1 MSRCPQTIE
10 DVFQHEEA
18 ARRALGD
25 EVGRMYETN
34 LAKIC
39 CSFVNTSPQVW
50 TDIIEA
56 ADAAYASP
64 VVFGPELIKSIRETI
79 PFYRTGFPQFVF
91 PCSES
96 RLFTIVHLELTSLPC
111 HETG

>member
-18 ARRALGD
+18 ARRTLGD
-25 EVGRMYETN
+25 EVGRMCETN

-91 PCSES
+91 LCSGS
-96 RLFTIVHLELTSLPC
+96 RLIVIVYLALTSLLS
-111 HETG
+111 